1 MPDESFGDIGHD
13 GNSRSLNLP
22 TKTKVLLPSLV
33 LAYRFV
39 DLPRQLSGFFPA
51 FEVLKFGE
59 LHLLVNLVCLVCL
72 VEEVCL
78 VYLVCPMPVYLVED
92 VYSVF
97 LVN

>member
-1 MPDESFGDIGHD
+1 MPNESFGDIGHD
-13 GNSRSLNLP
+13 RNSRSLNLT
-22 TKTKVLLPSLV
+22 TKAKVFLPNLA

-51 FEVLKFGE
+51 IEVLKSGE
-59 LHLLVNLVCLVCL
+59 LHLLINLVCLVCL

-78 VYLVCPMPVYLVED
+78 VYRVPVYPVED

>member
-13 GNSRSLNLP
+13 RDSRSLNLT
-22 TKTKVLLPSLV
+22 TKANVLLPNLA

-39 DLPRQLSGFFPA
+39 DLPRQFSGFLPTI
-51 FEVLKFGE
+51 EILKSGE
-59 LHLLVNLVCLVCL
+59 LHLLLNLICLVYLVCL

-78 VYLVCPMPVYLVED
+78 AYRVPVYLVED

>member
-1 MPDESFGDIGHD
+1 MPDKSFGDISHD
-13 GNSRSLNLP
+13 RDSRSLNLP

-33 LAYRFV
+33 PAYRFV

-51 FEVLKFGE
+51 IEILKSGE
-59 LHLLVNLVCLVCL
+59 LHFLVCLVGL
-72 VEEVCL
+72 VCL
-78 VYLVCPMPVYLVED
+78 VYLATVYLVEE